1 MYMTNNFQ
9 IVMRIFKML
18 TLYLD
23 YVFSPFTKRIRQIWN
38 RKKYVNNSFAK
49 SFTINWS
56 DINFNRIAVVNLILN
71 SYNKPKY
78 LEIGCASNALF
89 NSIPI
94 IDKTGVDPVLG
105 GNIRLT
111 SDEFFEKNDNKFDV
125 IFIDG
130 LHTYEQ
136 VRKDVINSFKFLNK
150 TGVLVLH
157 DMFPLNWIESHVPNI
172 SNGAWTGDVW
182 KIAFELIETP
192 GIEFRLLKIDHGVG
206 VVKLLKTEVNLSDL
220 TARLTNEKFSFFYSN
235 IKNLPVYE
243 YKDSIE
249 WLKDHSI

>member
-1 MYMTNNFQ
+1 MLKLYM
-9 IVMRIFKML
+9 
-18 TLYLD
+18 D
-23 YVFSPFTKRIRQIWN
+23 YVFLPFTKNIRIIWN
-38 RKKYVNNSFAK
+38 SKKYENNSYPK
-49 SFTINWS
+49 SFVFNWS
-56 DINFNRIAVVNLILN
+56 DFNFNRIAVVNLILN
-71 SYNKPKY
+71 SYTEPKY

-94 IDKTGVDPVLG
+94 IDKTGVDPVSG

-130 LHTYEQ
+130 LHTYQQ
-136 VRKDVINSFKFLNK
+136 VRKDVINSFKTLNK

-157 DMFPLNWIESHVPNI
+157 DLFPLNWIESHIPNI
-172 SNGAWTGDVW
+172 SNGPWTGDVW

-206 VVKLLKTEVNLSDL
+206 VVKVLKTGVNLSDL
-220 TARLTNEKFSFFYSN
+220 TPQLTNEKFSFFILISKIFQFMSTKIQLN
-235 IKNLPVYE
+235 G
-243 YKDSIE
+243 
-249 WLKDHSI
+249 

>member
-1 MYMTNNFQ
+1 MM
-9 IVMRIFKML
+9 

-23 YVFSPFTKRIRQIWN
+23 YVLLPFIKRIRKIWT
-38 RKKYVNNSFAK
+38 RKKYEINSCAE
-49 SFTINWS
+49 SFTFNWS
-56 DINFNRIAVVNLILN
+56 DINFNRIAVVNLLLN
-71 SYNKPKY
+71 NHNNPKY

-94 IDKTGVDPVLG
+94 INKTGVDPVSG

-111 SDEFFEKNDNKFDV
+111 SDKFFEANDHKFDV

-136 VRKDVINSFKFLNK
+136 VRKDVINSFKFLNE

-157 DMFPLNWIESHVPNI
+157 DMFPLNWVESHVPKI

-192 GIEFRLLKIDHGVG
+192 GIEFRLLKIDHGIG
-206 VVKLLKTEVNLSDL
+206 VVKCLKGGVNLRDL
-220 TARLTNEKFSFFYSN
+220 TPQLSNEKFSFFHSN

-243 YKDSIE
+243 YTDSMK
-249 WLKDHSI
+249 WLKNISV